1 MILQLFLRGRS
12 IAPHK
17 GVFVTVLGE
26 HERCVDDTDVRK
38 RLREVPEGCAGVW
51 VYLLSE
57 EIHVVRVREEVFE
70 RLCGTFHVATAGLA
84 LYRPEAEDAE
94 GAFTRREPV
103 VGPRLVAVD

>member
-12 IAPHK
+12 IAPHE

-26 HERCVDDTDVRK
+26 RERSVDEPDVCE

-57 EIHVVRVREEVFE
+57 QAHVVCVREEMFE
-70 RLCGTFHVATAGLA
+70 RLCGTFHVVTAGLA
-84 LYRPEAEDAE
+84 LYSPEAEDAE
-94 GAFTRREPV
+94 GPSPGRSPSLVPV
-103 VGPRLVAVD
+103 S